1 MLHFAPLT
9 PQSWGEPDSLASP
22 RIGGCEGARKGHADG
37 KDNSWHSATPMA
49 YSLTIILPVPLQ
61 QQRDL
66 RKAAVKSLHNLSW
79 VRNTILLTCY
89 LQKANMRP
97 QRIGLIA
104 LLTLLATLAIENF
117 QLIQNPKLKIQNSQ
131 ALAQTPD
138 ARKPEADQ
146 LLQHGIQQAQT
157 GQVEAA
163 LQSWQQALIIYREI
177 KDRQGE
183 ENALG
188 NLGNAYFFLGD
199 YAKAIEYLQQS
210 LAIAREIKDRLG
222 EGQSLGSLGN
232 TYSSLGD
239 YAKAIE
245 YQQQSLA
252 IAKSINNRQGEG
264 ASLNS
269 LGLAYNFLGD

>member
-1 MLHFAPLT
+1 
-9 PQSWGEPDSLASP
+9 
-22 RIGGCEGARKGHADG
+22 
-37 KDNSWHSATPMA
+37 
-49 YSLTIILPVPLQ
+49 
-61 QQRDL
+61 
-66 RKAAVKSLHNLSW
+66 
-79 VRNTILLTCY
+79 
-89 LQKANMRP
+89 MRP

-245 YQQQSLA
+245 YLQQSLA